1 MRNVQVKEQ
10 ASQEPLRLWP
20 GVVIVLLQWVAWFG
34 AAILSPDFIAYGV
47 LAGVAAG
54 LALIVWWLFFSRAGW
69 YERLGVLALMIVAMA
84 ATWPFLDVSIST
96 GAMGFLFPM
105 LAMPGLCLAFVLWA
119 AASRRMSVGLQRATL
134 VAAIVLPCGVWTLI
148 RTGGFTG
155 NFDNDLAW
163 RWTATPEQRLLAQ
176 GDEFFDSASGKPVES
191 VRGEVTIPASTLA
204 APATHEGPTA
214 PAGKPFDAG
223 AGQPLGFAR
232 DEPATAALDWPG
244 FRGRDRDGVVRGVR
258 INTDWAG
265 SPPIELWRRS
275 IGPGWSSFAVHGDFL
290 YTQEQRG
297 DDEIVAAYRV
307 STGVPVWKHR
317 DAARF
322 WESNGGAGPRATPTF
337 SGGRLYAFGATG
349 ILNVLDAADG
359 RVLWSRNVGADSNTK
374 VPDWGF
380 ASSPLLVGDL
390 VIVAAAGKLVAY
402 EAATGDLRWLGPD
415 GGAGYSSP
423 HFLTIHGV
431 PQILLLDAH
440 GATSVAPADGA
451 RLWDLMVTSSAMS
464 SPIVQ
469 PALTPD
475 GDVLIGDG
483 QASGLSRI
491 AVSQEAGGWTVA
503 ERWKSTALK
512 PFFNDF
518 VVHKGH
524 AFGFDGSILACI
536 DLADGKRKWKGGR
549 YGNGQLIL
557 LADQDLLLV
566 VSEEGEVAVVSAA
579 TDKFTQLARIPAI
592 EGKTW
597 NHPVLAGNV
606 LLVRNGEEMAAFRL
620 SLVAR

>member
-1 MRNVQVKEQ
+1 MFVQAKEQ
-10 ASQEPLRLWP
+10 APQTPLRLWP
-20 GVVIVLLQWVAWFG
+20 GVVIVLVQWVAWFG
-34 AAILSPDFIAYGV
+34 AAILSPDFTAYGV
-47 LAGVAAG
+47 LAGVAGG
-54 LALIVWWLFFSRAGW
+54 LLLIVWWLFFSRAAW
-69 YERLGVLALMIVAMA
+69 YERLGVPALMIAAMA
-84 ATWPFLDVSIST
+84 ATWPFLDVSIAT

-105 LAMPGLCLAFVLWA
+105 LAIPGLCLAFVLWA
-119 AASRRMSVGLQRATL
+119 VASRRMSVGLQRTTL
-134 VAAIVLPCGVWTLI
+134 VASTVLACGVWTLI

-155 NFDNDLAW
+155 SFDNDLAW
-163 RWTATPEQRLLAQ
+163 RWTATPEERLLVQ
-176 GDEFFDSASGKPVES
+176 GDESLN
-191 VRGEVTIPASTLA
+191 EVTPPASVPATSVTPGNLA
-204 APATHEGPTA
+204 AGPTGTA
-214 PAGKPFDAG
+214 SRPFDTVAG
-223 AGQPLGFAR
+223 RPLDLAR
-232 DEPATAALDWPG
+232 GEPATAALDWPG

-258 INTDWAG
+258 INTDWSAA
-265 SPPIELWRRS
+265 PPIQLWRRP
-275 IGPGWSSFAVHGDFL
+275 IGPGWSSFSVHGDFL

-349 ILNVLDAADG
+349 ILNALDAADG
-359 RVLWSRNVGADSNTK
+359 RVVWSRNVGADSDTK

-380 ASSPLLVGDL
+380 ASSPLVVGDL

-402 EAATGDLRWLGPD
+402 AAATGKLRWIGPD
-415 GGAGYSSP
+415 GGMGYSSP
-423 HFLTIHGV
+423 HLLTLHGV

-451 RLWDLMVTSSAMS
+451 RLWDLTVTSSAMS
-464 SPIVQ
+464 APIIQ

-475 GDVLIGDG
+475 GDVLVGDG
-483 QASGLSRI
+483 QASGTYRI
-491 AVSQEAGGWTVA
+491 SVSPGTEGSGGWTVA
-503 ERWKSTALK
+503 ERWVSTALK

-518 VVHKGH
+518 VVHNGH
-524 AFGFDGSILACI
+524 AYGFDGSILACM

-566 VSEEGEVAVVSAA
+566 VSEEGELALVAAA
-579 TDKFTQLARIPAI
+579 SDKFTQLARIPAI

-597 NHPVLAGNV
+597 NHPVLAGNI

-620 SLVAR
+620 SLARR

>member
-1 MRNVQVKEQ
+1 VELQK
-10 ASQEPLRLWP
+10 PLRLWP
-20 GVVIVLLQWVAWFG
+20 GVVIVLLQWVGWFG
-34 AAILSPDFIAYGV
+34 AAFLSPEFAGYGV
-47 LAGVAAG
+47 LAGVAGG
-54 LALIVWWLFFSRAGW
+54 LALLVWWLFFSRAGW
-69 YERLGVLALMIVAMA
+69 AERLGVLLLMMAAMA
-84 ATWPFLDVSIST
+84 ATWPFLDVSIAT

-119 AASRRMSVGLQRATL
+119 VASRRMSVGLQRATL
-134 VAAIVLPCGVWTLI
+134 VAAIVLPCAAWTLV

-155 NFDNDLAW
+155 SFDNDLAW
-163 RWTATPEQRLLAQ
+163 RWTATPEQQLLAQ
-176 GDEFFDSASGKPVES
+176 A
-191 VRGEVTIPASTLA
+191 EVTTPALA
-204 APATHEGPTA
+204 LATPVILEDPAVAP
-214 PAGKPFDAG
+214 
-223 AGQPLGFAR
+223 
-232 DEPATAALDWPG
+232 DEPATAERDWPG
-244 FRGRDRDGVVRGVR
+244 FRGRDRDAVVRGVR
-258 INTDWAG
+258 IATDWSA
-265 SPPIELWRRS
+265 SPPVQLWRRP

-307 STGVPVWKHR
+307 STGAPVWKHR

-322 WESNGGAGPRATPTF
+322 WESNGGAGPRSTPTY

-359 RVLWSRNVGADSNTK
+359 RVVWSRNVGADSDTK
-374 VPDWGF
+374 IPDWGF

-402 EAATGDLRWLGPD
+402 ESATGVPRWIGPD
-415 GGAGYSSP
+415 GGTGYSSP
-423 HFLTIHGV
+423 HLLTIQGV
-431 PQILLLDAH
+431 PQLLLLDAR
-440 GATSVAPADGA
+440 GATSVALADGA
-451 RLWDLMVTSSAMS
+451 RLWEVTVTSGAMS
-464 SPIVQ
+464 APIIQ

-475 GDVLIGDG
+475 GDVLVGDG
-483 QASGLSRI
+483 QAGGTSRI
-491 AVSQEAGGWTVA
+491 AVSQGAEGWTVA

-566 VSEEGEVAVVSAA
+566 VSEEGELALVAAA
-579 TDKFTQLARIPAI
+579 SDKFTQLARIPAI

-597 NHPVLAGNV
+597 NHPVLAGDI
-606 LLVRNGEEMAAFRL
+606 LLVRNGEQMAAFRL
-620 SLVAR
+620 VLAGR

>member
-1 MRNVQVKEQ
+1 
-10 ASQEPLRLWP
+10 
-20 GVVIVLLQWVAWFG
+20 
-34 AAILSPDFIAYGV
+34 
-47 LAGVAAG
+47 
-54 LALIVWWLFFSRAGW
+54 
-69 YERLGVLALMIVAMA
+69 
-84 ATWPFLDVSIST
+84 
-96 GAMGFLFPM
+96 
-105 LAMPGLCLAFVLWA
+105 
-119 AASRRMSVGLQRATL
+119 MSVGLQRTTL
-134 VAAIVLPCGVWTLI
+134 VAAIVVACGVWALI

-155 NFDNDLAW
+155 SFDNDLAW

-176 GDEFFDSASGKPVES
+176 GEESFDPA
-191 VRGEVTIPASTLA
+191 PASVEATPVTPKDPA
-204 APATHEGPTA
+204 SAPSGTASKPDDATASRPPDVA
-214 PAGKPFDAG
+214 KVD
-223 AGQPLGFAR
+223 
-232 DEPATAALDWPG
+232 PATAALDWPG

-258 INTDWAG
+258 INTDWSA
-265 SPPIELWRRS
+265 SPPTQLWRRP
-275 IGPGWSSFAVHGDFL
+275 IGPGWSSFAVHGDFF

-307 STGVPVWKHR
+307 STGAAVWKHR

-337 SGGRLYAFGATG
+337 SGGRLYTFGATG

-359 RVLWSRNVGADSNTK
+359 RVIWSHNVATDSDTK

-402 EAATGDLRWLGPD
+402 DAATGKLRWVGPD
-415 GGAGYSSP
+415 GGTGYSSP
-423 HFLTIHGV
+423 HLLTIDGV
-431 PQILLLDAH
+431 PQIVLLDAH

-451 RLWDLMVTSSAMS
+451 RLWELMVTSSEMS
-464 SPIVQ
+464 APIVQ
-469 PALTPD
+469 PALTQD

-483 QASGLSRI
+483 QASAIYRI
-491 AVSQEAGGWTVA
+491 AVSQGSGGWTVA
-503 ERWKSTALK
+503 ERWRSTALK

-549 YGNGQLIL
+549 YGSGQLIL
-557 LADQDLLLV
+557 LADQDVMIV
-566 VSEEGEVAVVSAA
+566 VSEEGELALVSAVS
-579 TDKFTQLARIPAI
+579 DKFTQLARIPAI

-597 NHPVLAGNV
+597 NHPVLAGDI

-620 SLVAR
+620 PLAAR